1 MTGVAVAWFG
11 IPRLGVAGLPRLDL
25 SLEPLRS
32 VFTAPLFQMGGTSIS
47 IASIIQLLLLLVS
60 VAIASRWLRHI
71 LAKRLLARLKIDAN
85 NREAIAT
92 IISYS
97 LGFLGFLVIL
107 QTTGFNLAA
116 FTVLAGG
123 LGVGLG
129 LGLQDITINFIS
141 GITLLLTRKLR
152 VGDFVQFDGTKGY
165 IEEVS
170 LQSTVVRTRSGSHV
184 IVPNRQL
191 VDKQVT
197 NLSYDTFGGRL
208 EIAIS
213 VAEES
218 DLVLVTELLLACA
231 YGDGNVL
238 SEPPPKVIFSK
249 FSGNA
254 LDLEL
259 WVWVSRVDRDFD
271 LKSNLYFAIEHS
283 FRENGVMLPYPQV
296 ELWRGQPRSVKA
308 TPGADQRDRSSL
320 RAMLGQISYF
330 KPWSA
335 PQIRHLIETG
345 CPKRLIPNEILFE
358 EGEPGDSFYI
368 VLAGRVEVYSDRINK
383 QLAILGPGQFLGE
396 LSLILGVPRTAS
408 VRALEHCRLFVIHQ
422 PGFETLL
429 AENPQLGEAIM
440 EELAHHQEELR
451 LRRTQMIEMGILD
464 SESDP
469 NPLVWARHRLQKL
482 FRFSS

>member
-1 MTGVAVAWFG
+1 MTGFG
-11 IPRLGVAGLPRLDL
+11 IAGIAVIEPVLAP
-25 SLEPLRS
+25 LEL
-32 VFTAPLFQMGGTSIS
+32 VFTAPLFQIGGSSFS
-47 IASIIQLLLLLVS
+47 IASIAQLLLLLIG
-60 VAIASRWLRHI
+60 VAIASRWLRQL
-71 LAKRLLARLKIDAN
+71 LAKRLLTRLRIDTN

-170 LQSTVVRTRSGSHV
+170 LQSTVVRTRSGGHV

-197 NLSYDTFGGRL
+197 NLSYDNFGGRL

-238 SEPPPKVIFSK
+238 NEPPPKVIFSK

-254 LDLEL
+254 LELEL

-271 LKSNLYFAIEHS
+271 LKSNLYFAIDHS

-308 TPGADQRDRSSL
+308 ATAGAGQRDRSSL

-330 KPWSA
+330 KTWSA

-345 CPKRLIPNEILFE
+345 CPQRLIPREILFE

-368 VLAGRVEVYSDRINK
+368 ILAGRVEVYSDRVNK

-429 AENPQLGEAIM
+429 AENPQLGDAIM

-451 LRRTQMIEMGILD
+451 LRRTQMLEMGILD
-464 SESDP
+464 SEDDP
-469 NPLVWARHRLQKL
+469 NPLVWARNRLQNL

>member
-1 MTGVAVAWFG
+1 MTGIGSDWFDIPPLGAAG
-11 IPRLGVAGLPRLDL
+11 IEF
-25 SLEPLRS
+25 SLEPLGS

-60 VAIASRWLRHI
+60 VAIASRWLRYI

-197 NLSYDTFGGRL
+197 NLSYDTFNGRL
-208 EIAIS
+208 DIDIS
-213 VAEES
+213 VAEGS
-218 DLVLVTELLLACA
+218 DLVLVTELLLTCA

-259 WVWVSRVDRDFD
+259 RVWVSRVDRDFD

-283 FRENGVMLPYPQV
+283 FQENGVLLPYPQV

-308 TPGADQRDRSSL
+308 SGAGQRDRSSL

-330 KPWSA
+330 KTWSA

-368 VLAGRVEVYSDRINK
+368 VLAGRVEVYSDRIDK

-422 PGFETLL
+422 PGFESLL
-429 AENPQLGEAIM
+429 AENPQLGDAIM

-464 SESDP
+464 SNDDP

>member
-1 MTGVAVAWFG
+1 MTGLVLAWIG
-11 IPRLGVAGLPRLDL
+11 GVEPI
-25 SLEPLRS
+25 LEPLRS
-32 VFTAPLFQMGGTSIS
+32 VFTAPLFQIGGTSIS
-47 IASIIQLLLLLVS
+47 IASIVQVLLLLIA
-60 VAIASRWLRHI
+60 VAIASRWLRY
-71 LAKRLLARLKIDAN
+71 LLSKRLLARLKIDAN

-129 LGLQDITINFIS
+129 LGLQEITINFMS

-197 NLSYDTFGGRL
+197 NLSYDSFGGRL
-208 EIAIS
+208 EIEIS
-213 VAEES
+213 VAEDS
-218 DLVLVTELLLACA
+218 DLVLVTELLLTCA

-238 SEPPPKVIFSK
+238 TEPPPKVIFSK

-254 LDLEL
+254 LELEL
-259 WVWVSRVDRDFD
+259 WVWVTRVDRDFD
-271 LKSNLYFAIEHS
+271 LKSNLYFAIDHS
-283 FRENGVMLPYPQV
+283 FRENGVLRPYPQV

-308 TPGADQRDRSSL
+308 ATAGANQRDRSSL

-330 KPWSA
+330 KTWSA

-345 CPKRLIPNEILFE
+345 CPKRLIPGEILFE
-358 EGEPGDSFYI
+358 EGELGDSFYI
-368 VLAGRVEVYSDRINK
+368 VLAGRVEVYSDQIGK
-383 QLAILGPGQFLGE
+383 QLAILSPGQFLGE

-429 AENPQLGEAIM
+429 TENPQLGDAIM

-451 LRRTQMIEMGILD
+451 QRRTQMVEMGLLGSD
-464 SESDP
+464 SDP
-469 NPLVWARHRLQKL
+469 NPLVWARARLQQL

>member
-1 MTGVAVAWFG
+1 MTGLAVTGLA
-11 IPRLGVAGLPRLDL
+11 IPGLGVIEPI
-25 SLEPLRS
+25 LEPLQL
-32 VFTAPLFQMGGTSIS
+32 VFTAPLFQIGGTSIS

-208 EIAIS
+208 EVEIS

-254 LDLEL
+254 LELEL

-271 LKSNLYFAIEHS
+271 LKSNLYFAIDHS

-296 ELWRGQPRSVKA
+296 ELWRGQPRSAKA
-308 TPGADQRDRSSL
+308 AAPGQRDRSSL

-330 KPWSA
+330 KTWSA

-408 VRALEHCRLFVIHQ
+408 VRALDHCRLFVIHQ

-451 LRRTQMIEMGILD
+451 LRRTQMLEMGILD
-464 SESDP
+464 SEDDP